1 MSDFSIIGNRTAMID
16 AAAKTTGAGK
26 YTDDLSV
33 PGMLVGKILHSP
45 YPHARIRRID
55 TSRAEKCEGVVAVVV
70 GQDAPNPYGILP
82 VGHDEYA
89 LALDKV
95 RYVGDN
101 VACVVAV
108 SESIAE
114 TALELIDVEYEV
126 LPAYFDPEE
135 SMKAVTDLIHDSKPG
150 NLEKDYHHVFGDP
163 DQGFAGADQI
173 AEARFIANEVT
184 HAAMEPHSTLASFEI
199 DPHTGKPGRL
209 TVWSSTQVP
218 YYLQHKLSLVLEM
231 PMAQIRVI
239 KPLVGGGFGGK
250 SEVIPLEIIAAIAAR
265 KAQAAVKITY
275 TREEVF
281 WAHRGRPRTI
291 IDLKTGVKKDGRI
304 TAVKARV
311 VQDGGAYCSY
321 GVVTILYS
329 GALLGALY
337 DIPNIQY
344 DGYRV
349 LTNKPACG
357 AMRGHGTVNVR
368 FAFESQLDELA
379 LAIGMDPAEIR
390 QRNLLQPP
398 CITVNGLRVQSYGL
412 PECIE
417 KTVDRS
423 GWKQRKGKLPRG
435 RGLGIAC
442 SHYVSGAANSIIR
455 SDMPHSTVN
464 IKIDRDGGVVVYTG
478 ASEIGQGSD
487 TMTAQIAA
495 EVLGCSL
502 PRVRVIAADT
512 DLTPI
517 DIGSYSSRVTFMA
530 GNATLRAAS
539 EVKRLIAAAAAK
551 KMGCA
556 AEDLIFRNDQVLRK
570 NAAASVGELADKSVR
585 TTQDE
590 ASVSGR
596 VEGQILR
603 GSLQQKRKEEGP
615 KEKMSFEEAVVAAID
630 FHGGLTGTGSYAPP
644 QEARGGKHKGAGVG
658 PSPAYSYSAQVAE
671 VSVDEETGEVVV
683 HKVWAAHDCGRALN
697 PVSVEGQIIGSV
709 WMGMGQAL
717 TEEMVWKDGM
727 LMNPGLLEYRSPS
740 SVESPEVEPII
751 VESVDPEGPFGAK
764 ECSEG
769 SLAATIPAIANAI
782 YDAVG
787 VRLRESPFTP
797 ERVLSALRAKRNAR
811 ALNLTKVLT
820 RLLRHASANTAD
832 RCASKVRARNA
843 TRSIHRG
850 EKCRPPRAVPIE
862 PYKVQTAPAQ
872 NCRRRNRVSRG
883 TFDAC
888 RAWQLARA
896 GSNSHPNHCRRHRFN
911 SIDAAETIR
920 AGARSRSARN
930 RSAARHPAAARR
942 RRRNRGPHH
951 APRHRALRLSAPA
964 LCGPHRSSGDRGIAR
979 TAEHGHHRR

>member
-1 MSDFSIIGNRTAMID
+1 MNAEFSIIGKPTAMVD
-16 AAAKTTGAGK
+16 AAEKTTGAGK

-45 YPHARIRRID
+45 YPHARIKKID
-55 TSRAEKCEGVVAVVV
+55 TTRAEQLEGVVAVAI
-70 GQDAPNPYGILP
+70 GQDAPKTYGILP

-108 SESIAE
+108 SESVAE
-114 TALELIDVEYEV
+114 KALELIDVDYEV

-135 SMKAVTDLIHDSKPG
+135 SMTAQTDLIHDHKPN

-163 DQGFAGADQI
+163 EKGFSEADHV
-173 AEARFIANEVT
+173 AEARFISNEVT

-199 DPHTGKPGRL
+199 DPRTGKPGRL

-218 YYLQHKLSLVLEM
+218 YYLQHKLSLVLDM
-231 PMAQIRVI
+231 PMQQIRVI
-239 KPLVGGGFGGK
+239 KPMVGGGFGGK

-265 KAQAAVKITY
+265 KAQAPVKITY

-291 IDLKTGVKKDGRI
+291 IDLKTGVMNDGRI

-379 LAIGMDPAEIR
+379 SIIGVDPAEIR
-390 QRNLLQPP
+390 QRNLLKPP

-417 KTVDRS
+417 KTVERS
-423 GWKQRKGKLPRG
+423 GWKDRKGKLPKG

-487 TMTAQIAA
+487 TMTAQVAA
-495 EVLGCSL
+495 ETLGCSL
-502 PRVRVIAADT
+502 SRVRVVAADT

-530 GNATLRAAS
+530 GNATLRAAT
-539 EVKRLIAAAAAK
+539 EVKKLIAAAAAK
-551 KMGCA
+551 KMACA
-556 AEDLIFRNDQVLRK
+556 AEDLIFQNELVSRKGHVGMDPLR
-570 NAAASVGELADKSVR
+570 AEQSSA
-585 TTQDE
+585 

-615 KEKMSFEEAVVAAID
+615 KDSMSFEEAVVAAID
-630 FHGGLTGTGSYAPP
+630 FHGALTGTGSYAPP
-644 QEARGGKHKGAGVG
+644 AEARGGKHKGAGVG

-671 VSVDEETGEVVV
+671 VSVDEETGEVTV

-740 SVESPEVEPII
+740 SVESPDVEAII
-751 VESVDPEGPFGAK
+751 VESIDPEGPFGAK

-787 VRLRESPFTP
+787 VRLHESPFTP
-797 ERVLSALRAKRNAR
+797 ERVLAALRAKKQAKN
-811 ALNLTKVLT
+811 LNLTDGIDPTAPIRFREHGGSLCFKGKGPE
-820 RLLRHASANTAD
+820 RHPLDPS
-832 RCASKVRARNA
+832 RQ
-843 TRSIHRG
+843 
-850 EKCRPPRAVPIE
+850 AVPLH
-862 PYKVQTAPAQ
+862 
-872 NCRRRNRVSRG
+872 G
-883 TFDAC
+883 
-888 RAWQLARA
+888 
-896 GSNSHPNHCRRHRFN
+896 
-911 SIDAAETIR
+911 
-920 AGARSRSARN
+920 GA
-930 RSAARHPAAARR
+930 
-942 RRRNRGPHH
+942 
-951 APRHRALRLSAPA
+951 
-964 LCGPHRSSGDRGIAR
+964 D
-979 TAEHGHHRR
+979 

>member
-1 MSDFSIIGNRTAMID
+1 MTDFSIIGKRTAMID
-16 AAAKTTGAGK
+16 AAEKTTGAGK
-26 YTDDLSV
+26 YTDDLTL
-33 PGMLVGKILHSP
+33 PGMLIGKILHSP

-55 TSRAEKCEGVVAVVV
+55 TSRAEKLEGVVAVVV
-70 GQDAPNPYGILP
+70 GKDAPNPYGILP
-82 VGHDEYA
+82 VGHDEHA
-89 LALDKV
+89 LAVDKV

-108 SESIAE
+108 SEAVAE
-114 TALELIDVEYEV
+114 RALELVDVEYEV
-126 LPAYFDPEE
+126 LPAYFDPED
-135 SMKAVTDLIHDSKPG
+135 SMNAVTNLIHDNKPQ

-163 DQGFAGADQI
+163 EKGFAEADQV
-173 AEARFIANEVT
+173 AEARFVANEVT
-184 HAAMEPHSTLASFEI
+184 HAAMEPHSTLASFEL
-199 DPHTGKPGRL
+199 DPHTGKLGRL

-231 PMAQIRVI
+231 PMSQIRVI

-250 SEVIPLEIIAAIAAR
+250 SEVIPLEIIAAVAAR
-265 KAQAAVKITY
+265 KAQAPVKVTY

-291 IDLKTGVKKDGRI
+291 IDLKTGVTSDGRI

-379 LAIGMDPAEIR
+379 AKIGMDPAVIR
-390 QRNLLQPP
+390 QRNLLNPP

-417 KTVDRS
+417 KTIARS
-423 GWKQRKGKLPRG
+423 EWKQRKGKLPKG
-435 RGLGIAC
+435 RGLGMAC

-487 TMTAQIAA
+487 TMTAQVAA
-495 EVLGCSL
+495 ETLGCSL
-502 PRVRVIAADT
+502 SRVRVIAADT

-530 GNATLRAAS
+530 GNATLRAAE
-539 EVKRLIAAAAAK
+539 EVKKLIAAAAAK
-551 KMGCA
+551 KMDCA
-556 AEDLIFRNDQVLRK
+556 AEDLVFRDDV
-570 NAAASVGELADKSVR
+570 VGKKGTAPPTANKDHADEVEV
-585 TTQDE
+585 TQAG

-615 KEKMSFEEAVVAAID
+615 KDRMTFEESVVTAID
-630 FHGGLTGTGSYAPP
+630 FHGALTGTGSYAPP

-671 VSVDEETGEVVV
+671 VSVDEETGEVTV

-740 SVESPEVEPII
+740 SIESPAVEPII

-787 VRLRESPFTP
+787 VRLHETPFTP
-797 ERVLSALRAKRNAR
+797 ERVLAALRATRNAK
-811 ALNLTKVLT
+811 ALNLTEGVDPTAPGRFREHGGALCFKGKGPE
-820 RLLRHASANTAD
+820 RHAQD
-832 RCASKVRARNA
+832 
-843 TRSIHRG
+843 
-850 EKCRPPRAVPIE
+850 P
-862 PYKVQTAPAQ
+862 
-872 NCRRRNRVSRG
+872 
-883 TFDAC
+883 
-888 RAWQLARA
+888 
-896 GSNSHPNHCRRHRFN
+896 
-911 SIDAAETIR
+911 
-920 AGARSRSARN
+920 
-930 RSAARHPAAARR
+930 ARR
-942 RRRNRGPHH
+942 ES
-951 APRHRALRLSAPA
+951 SAGGA
-964 LCGPHRSSGDRGIAR
+964 D
-979 TAEHGHHRR
+979 

>member
-1 MSDFSIIGNRTAMID
+1 MSTFSIIGKPTAMVD
-16 AAAKTTGAGK
+16 AAEKTTGAGK
-26 YTDDLSV
+26 YTDDLTV
-33 PGMLVGKILHSP
+33 PGMLIGKILHSP
-45 YPHARIRRID
+45 YPHARIKRID
-55 TSRAEKCEGVVAVVV
+55 AGRAEKLDGVVAVVI
-70 GQDAPNPYGILP
+70 GKDAPNPYGILP

-101 VACVVAV
+101 VACVVAI
-108 SESIAE
+108 SEATAE
-114 TALELIDVEYEV
+114 QALELIDVVYEV

-135 SMKAVTDLIHDSKPG
+135 SMRAQTDLIHDNKPC
-150 NLEKDYHHVFGDP
+150 NLEKDYHHAFGDP
-163 DQGFAGADQI
+163 DKGFGDADHI

-184 HAAMEPHSTLASFEI
+184 HAAMEPHSTLASFEL
-199 DPHTGKPGRL
+199 DPHTGKMGRL

-218 YYLQHKLSLVLEM
+218 YYLQHKLSLVLER

-250 SEVIPLEIIAAIAAR
+250 SEVIPLEIIAAVAAR
-265 KAQAAVKITY
+265 KVQAPVKITY

-291 IDLKTGVKKDGRI
+291 IDLKTGIKNDGRI
-304 TAVKARV
+304 TSVKARV

-379 LAIGMDPAEIR
+379 VKIGMDPAAIR
-390 QRNLLQPP
+390 QRNLLKPP

-417 KTVDRS
+417 KIVERS
-423 GWKQRKGKLPRG
+423 GWKKRKGKLPRG

-487 TMTAQIAA
+487 TMTAQVAA
-495 EVLGCSL
+495 EVLGCLL

-530 GNATLRAAS
+530 CNATLRAA
-539 EVKRLIAAAAAK
+539 EDVKKRIAAAAAK
-551 KMGCA
+551 KMNCA
-556 AEDLIFRNDQVLRK
+556 AEDLIFSDDLVFKKGSAPPVVKKDQAEEVE
-570 NAAASVGELADKSVR
+570 V
-585 TTQDE
+585 TQAG

-615 KEKMSFEEAVVAAID
+615 KEWMTFEEAVVAAID
-630 FHGGLTGTGSYAPP
+630 FHGALTGTGSYAPP
-644 QEARGGKHKGAGVG
+644 PEARGGKHKGGGVG

-671 VSVDEETGEVVV
+671 VSVDEDTGEVTV

-727 LMNPGLLEYRSPS
+727 LMNAGMLEYRSPS
-740 SVESPEVEPII
+740 SVESPEIEPII
-751 VESVDPEGPFGAK
+751 VESIDPEGPFGAK

-769 SLAATIPAIANAI
+769 SLAATIPAISNAI

-787 VRLRESPFTP
+787 VRLHECPFTP
-797 ERVLSALRAKRNAR
+797 ERVLAALRAKRKDK
-811 ALNLTKVLT
+811 ALNMTEGV
-820 RLLRHASANTAD
+820 D
-832 RCASKVRARNA
+832 
-843 TRSIHRG
+843 
-850 EKCRPPRAVPIE
+850 P
-862 PYKVQTAPAQ
+862 TAPARLREHGGAL
-872 NCRRRNRVSRG
+872 CFRG
-883 TFDAC
+883 K
-888 RAWQLARA
+888 
-896 GSNSHPNHCRRHRFN
+896 GPERHAL
-911 SIDAAETIR
+911 D
-920 AGARSRSARN
+920 
-930 RSAARHPAAARR
+930 PARR
-942 RRRNRGPHH
+942 ESP
-951 APRHRALRLSAPA
+951 ASAGGA
-964 LCGPHRSSGDRGIAR
+964 D
-979 TAEHGHHRR
+979 

>member
-1 MSDFSIIGNRTAMID
+1 MSDFSIIGKPTAMVD
-16 AAAKTTGAGK
+16 AAEKTTGSGK
-26 YTDDLSV
+26 YTDDLRV

-45 YPHARIRRID
+45 YPHARIRSID
-55 TSRAEKCEGVVAVVV
+55 TKRAEALEGVVAAVI
-70 GQDAPNPYGILP
+70 GKDAPNPYGILP
-82 VGHDEYA
+82 VGHDEHA

-108 SESIAE
+108 SEAIAE
-114 TALELIDVEYEV
+114 KALELIDVEYEV

-135 SMKAVTDLIHDSKPG
+135 SMKAKTNLIHDNKPG
-150 NLEKDYHHVFGDP
+150 NLEKDYHHAFGDP
-163 DQGFAGADQI
+163 DKGFAEADHV

-184 HAAMEPHSTLASFEI
+184 HAAMEPHSTLASFEL
-199 DPHTGKPGRL
+199 DPHTGKLGRL

-231 PMAQIRVI
+231 PMSQIRVI

-250 SEVIPLEIIAAIAAR
+250 SEVIPLEIIAAVAAR
-265 KAQAAVKITY
+265 KAQAPVKITY

-291 IDLKTGVKKDGRI
+291 IDLKTGIKKDGSI

-337 DIPNIQY
+337 DIPHIQY

-379 LAIGMDPAEIR
+379 AKIGMDPAEIR
-390 QRNLLQPP
+390 QRNLLKPP

-417 KTVDRS
+417 KTVERS
-423 GWKQRKGKLPRG
+423 GWKQRKGKLPKG

-487 TMTAQIAA
+487 TMTAQVAA

-502 PRVRVIAADT
+502 ARVRVIAADT

-530 GNATLRAAS
+530 GNATLRAA
-539 EVKRLIAAAAAK
+539 EDVKKRIAAAAAK
-551 KMGCA
+551 KMDCA
-556 AEDLIFRNDQVLRK
+556 AEELVFRDDVIYKTSLLRSAEGESAQIPRGPGGRGRPSPHDSFSPRTSSSPQ
-570 NAAASVGELADKSVR
+570 AAE
-585 TTQDE
+585 Q

-603 GSLQQKRKEEGP
+603 GSLQQKRKEECP
-615 KEKMSFEEAVVAAID
+615 KEWMTFEEAVVAAID
-630 FHGGLTGTGSYAPP
+630 FHGALTGTGSYAPP
-644 QEARGGKHKGAGVG
+644 PEARGGKHKGGGVG

-671 VSVDEETGEVVV
+671 VSVDEDTGEVTV

-697 PVSVEGQIIGSV
+697 PVSVQGQIIGSV

-727 LMNPGLLEYRSPS
+727 LMNAGMLEYRSPS

-751 VESVDPEGPFGAK
+751 VESIDPEGPFGAK

-769 SLAATIPAIANAI
+769 SLAATIPAISNAI

-787 VRLRESPFTP
+787 VRLHESPFTP
-797 ERVLSALRAKRNAR
+797 ERVLAALRAKRNA
-811 ALNLTKVLT
+811 KVLDLT
-820 RLLRHASANTAD
+820 EGVD
-832 RCASKVRARNA
+832 
-843 TRSIHRG
+843 
-850 EKCRPPRAVPIE
+850 P
-862 PYKVQTAPAQ
+862 TAPARFREHGGSLCFK
-872 NCRRRNRVSRG
+872 NKGPERHAL
-883 TFDAC
+883 DP
-888 RAWQLARA
+888 ARSP
-896 GSNSHPNHCRRHRFN
+896 GVPK
-911 SIDAAETIR
+911 
-920 AGARSRSARN
+920 AGA
-930 RSAARHPAAARR
+930 
-942 RRRNRGPHH
+942 
-951 APRHRALRLSAPA
+951 
-964 LCGPHRSSGDRGIAR
+964 D
-979 TAEHGHHRR
+979 

>member
-1 MSDFSIIGNRTAMID
+1 MKSSTNNGFSIIGKPTAMID
-16 AAAKTTGAGK
+16 AAEKTTGSGR
-26 YTDDLSV
+26 YTDDLSL

-45 YPHARIRRID
+45 YPHARIKSID
-55 TSRAEKCEGVVAVVV
+55 TSRAEKLEGVVAVVI
-70 GQDAPNPYGILP
+70 GKDAPKTYGILP
-82 VGHDEYA
+82 VGHDEYP
-89 LALDKV
+89 LALDRV

-101 VACVVAV
+101 VACVVATT
-108 SESIAE
+108 EAIAE
-114 TALELIDVEYEV
+114 KALELIDVDYEV

-135 SMKAVTDLIHDSKPG
+135 SMKAETDLIHENKPH

-163 DQGFAGADQI
+163 DKGFAEADQI

-199 DPHTGKPGRL
+199 DPHTGRPGRL
-209 TVWSSTQVP
+209 IVWSSTQVP
-218 YYLQHKLSLVLEM
+218 YYLQHKLSLVLDM

-250 SEVIPLEIIAAIAAR
+250 SEVIPLEIIAAVAAR
-265 KAQAAVKITY
+265 KAQAPVKITY

-291 IDLKTGVKKDGRI
+291 IDLKTGITKDGRI

-379 LAIGMDPAEIR
+379 AKIGMDPAEIR

-417 KTVDRS
+417 KTVERS
-423 GWKQRKGKLPRG
+423 GWKERKGKLPKG

-495 EVLGCSL
+495 EALGCSL
-502 PRVRVIAADT
+502 SRVRVIAADT

-530 GNATLRAAS
+530 GNATLRAAQ
-539 EVKRLIAAAAAK
+539 EVKKLIAAAAAK
-551 KMGCA
+551 KMACA
-556 AEDLIFRNDQVLRK
+556 PEDLIFREDLVARRNSHIVT
-570 NAAASVGELADKSVR
+570 AAPGSLPRAESRGQAEQSSPA
-585 TTQDE
+585 T
-590 ASVSGR
+590 VSGH

-603 GSLQQKRKEEGP
+603 GSLQQKRKDEGP
-615 KEKMSFEEAVVAAID
+615 KEQMTFEEAVVAAID
-630 FHGGLTGTGSYAPP
+630 FHGALTGTGSYAPP
-644 QEARGGKHKGAGVG
+644 PEARGGKHKGAGVG

-671 VSVDEETGEVVV
+671 VSVDEETGEVTV

-740 SVESPEVEPII
+740 AVESPAVEPII
-751 VESVDPEGPFGAK
+751 VESIDPEGPFGAK

-787 VRLRESPFTP
+787 VRLHECPFTP
-797 ERVLSALRAKRNAR
+797 ERVLAAIRAKKNAKVM
-811 ALNLTKVLT
+811 NLTEGI
-820 RLLRHASANTAD
+820 D
-832 RCASKVRARNA
+832 
-843 TRSIHRG
+843 
-850 EKCRPPRAVPIE
+850 P
-862 PYKVQTAPAQ
+862 TAPE
-872 NCRRRNRVSRG
+872 RFREHG
-883 TFDAC
+883 
-888 RAWQLARA
+888 
-896 GSNSHPNHCRRHRFN
+896 GSLWFKGKGP
-911 SIDAAETIR
+911 E
-920 AGARSRSARN
+920 
-930 RSAARHPAAARR
+930 RHPLDPSRREVPAR
-942 RRRNRGPHH
+942 G
-951 APRHRALRLSAPA
+951 A
-964 LCGPHRSSGDRGIAR
+964 D
-979 TAEHGHHRR
+979 

>member
-1 MSDFSIIGNRTAMID
+1 MSDFSIIGKATAMVD
-16 AAAKTTGAGK
+16 AAQKTTGSGK
-26 YTDDLSV
+26 YTDDLRV

-45 YPHARIRRID
+45 YPHARIRSID
-55 TSRAEKCEGVVAVVV
+55 TKRAETLEGVVAVVT
-70 GQDAPNPYGILP
+70 GKDAPNPYGILP
-82 VGHDEYA
+82 VGHDEHA

-101 VACVVAV
+101 VACVVAI
-108 SESIAE
+108 SESVAE
-114 TALELIDVEYEV
+114 QALELIDVEYEV
-126 LPAYFDPEE
+126 LPAYFDPEQ
-135 SMKAVTDLIHDSKPG
+135 SMKAKSDLIHDNKPG
-150 NLEKDYHHVFGDP
+150 NIEKDYHHIFGDP
-163 DQGFAGADQI
+163 EKGFAEADHI
-173 AEARFIANEVT
+173 AEARFVANEVT
-184 HAAMEPHSTLASFEI
+184 HAAMEPHSTLASFEL
-199 DPHTGKPGRL
+199 DPHTGEMGRL

-231 PMAQIRVI
+231 PMSQIRVI

-250 SEVIPLEIIAAIAAR
+250 SEVIPLEIIAAVAAR
-265 KAQAAVKITY
+265 KAKAPVKITY

-291 IDLKTGVKKDGRI
+291 IDLKTGVTNDGSI

-337 DIPNIQY
+337 DIPHIQY

-379 LAIGMDPAEIR
+379 AKIGMDPAEIR
-390 QRNLLQPP
+390 QRNLLKPP

-417 KTVDRS
+417 KTVERS
-423 GWKQRKGKLPRG
+423 GWKQRKGKLPKG

-502 PRVRVIAADT
+502 GRVRVIAADT

-530 GNATLRAAS
+530 GNATLRAA
-539 EVKRLIAAAAAK
+539 EDVKKRIAAAAAK
-551 KMGCA
+551 KMNCA
-556 AEDLIFRNDQVLRK
+556 AEEIVFQDDVLLKKGSTRPSIKKDQLQEAEV
-570 NAAASVGELADKSVR
+570 
-585 TTQDE
+585 TQTG

-603 GSLQQKRKEEGP
+603 GSLQQKRKEEGL
-615 KEKMSFEEAVVAAID
+615 KEWMTFEEAVVAAID
-630 FHGGLTGTGSYAPP
+630 FHGALTGTGSYAPP
-644 QEARGGKHKGAGVG
+644 PEARGGKHKGGGVG

-671 VSVDEETGEVVV
+671 VSVDKDTGEVTV

-727 LMNPGLLEYRSPS
+727 LMNAGMLEYRSPS

-751 VESVDPEGPFGAK
+751 VESIDPEGPFGAK

-782 YDAVG
+782 YDAIG
-787 VRLRESPFTP
+787 VRLHESPFTP
-797 ERVLSALRAKRNAR
+797 ERVLSALRVKRNAKS
-811 ALNLTKVLT
+811 LNMTEGVDPTAPARFREHVGSLCFKAKGP
-820 RLLRHASANTAD
+820 LRHALD
-832 RCASKVRARNA
+832 
-843 TRSIHRG
+843 
-850 EKCRPPRAVPIE
+850 P
-862 PYKVQTAPAQ
+862 
-872 NCRRRNRVSRG
+872 
-883 TFDAC
+883 
-888 RAWQLARA
+888 ARA
-896 GSNSHPNHCRRHRFN
+896 EAIPGG
-911 SIDAAETIR
+911 
-920 AGARSRSARN
+920 GA
-930 RSAARHPAAARR
+930 
-942 RRRNRGPHH
+942 
-951 APRHRALRLSAPA
+951 
-964 LCGPHRSSGDRGIAR
+964 D
-979 TAEHGHHRR
+979 

>member
-1 MSDFSIIGNRTAMID
+1 MTNDFSIIGKPIAMVD
-16 AAAKTTGAGK
+16 AAEKTTGAGK

-45 YPHARIRRID
+45 YPHARIKRID
-55 TSRAEKCEGVVAVVV
+55 TTRAEKLDGVIAIAT
-70 GQDAPNPYGILP
+70 GKDAPNPYGILP
-82 VGHDEYA
+82 VGHDEHA
-89 LALDKV
+89 LAIDKV

-101 VACVVAV
+101 VACVAAV
-108 SESIAE
+108 DEA
-114 TALELIDVEYEV
+114 TADKALELIDVEYEL

-135 SMKAVTDLIHDSKPG
+135 SMKAETDLIHDNKPH

-163 DQGFAGADQI
+163 DKGFAEADHV
-173 AEARFIANEVT
+173 ADARFIANEVT
-184 HAAMEPHSTLASFEI
+184 HAAMEPHSTLAAFDI
-199 DPHTGKPGRL
+199 DPQTGKPGRL

-218 YYLQHKLSLVLEM
+218 YYLQHKLSLVLDM

-250 SEVIPLEIIAAIAAR
+250 SEVIPLEIIAAVAAR
-265 KAQAAVKITY
+265 KARPPVKITY
-275 TREEVF
+275 SREEVF

-291 IDLKTGVKKDGRI
+291 IDLKTGVKNDGRI

-311 VQDGGAYCSY
+311 IQDGGAYCSY

-337 DIPNIQY
+337 DIANIQY

-379 LAIGMDPAEIR
+379 AKIGMDPAEIR
-390 QRNLLQPP
+390 RRNLLKPP
-398 CITVNGLRVQSYGL
+398 AITVNGLRVQSYGL

-417 KTVDRS
+417 QVVQRS
-423 GWKQRKGKLPRG
+423 NWKQRKGKLPKG

-495 EVLGCSL
+495 EALGCSL
-502 PRVRVIAADT
+502 SRVKIVAADT

-530 GNATLRAAS
+530 GNATLRAAQ
-539 EVKRLIAAAAAK
+539 EIKKQIALAAAR
-551 KMGCA
+551 KMNCSPD
-556 AEDLIFRNDQVLRK
+556 ELIFRNDSVFK
-570 NAAASVGELADKSVR
+570 NNGHVGTATLGRPAEPSPA
-585 TTQDE
+585 
-590 ASVSGR
+590 ASVSGH

-603 GSLQQKRKEEGP
+603 GSLQQKRKDEPP
-615 KEKMSFEEAVVAAID
+615 KDRMTFEEAVVAAID
-630 FHGGLTGTGSYAPP
+630 FHGALTGTGSYAPP
-644 QEARGGKHKGAGVG
+644 PEARGGKHKGAGVG

-671 VSVDEETGEVVV
+671 VTVDEETGEVTV

-717 TEEMVWKDGM
+717 TEEMIWKDGM

-740 SVESPEVEPII
+740 AVESPAIEPII
-751 VESVDPEGPFGAK
+751 VESIDPEGPFGAK

-787 VRLRESPFTP
+787 IRLHESPFTP
-797 ERVLSALRAKRNAR
+797 ERVLAALRAKKAQKK
-811 ALNLTKVLT
+811 LDLTEGIDPTSPT
-820 RLLRHASANTAD
+820 RFREHGGSLWFRGKGPQRHAQDPS
-832 RCASKVRARNA
+832 
-843 TRSIHRG
+843 
-850 EKCRPPRAVPIE
+850 
-862 PYKVQTAPAQ
+862 
-872 NCRRRNRVSRG
+872 RREL
-883 TFDAC
+883 
-888 RAWQLARA
+888 QA
-896 GSNSHPNHCRRHRFN
+896 G
-911 SIDAAETIR
+911 
-920 AGARSRSARN
+920 
-930 RSAARHPAAARR
+930 
-942 RRRNRGPHH
+942 
-951 APRHRALRLSAPA
+951 
-964 LCGPHRSSGDRGIAR
+964 GDD
-979 TAEHGHHRR
+979 